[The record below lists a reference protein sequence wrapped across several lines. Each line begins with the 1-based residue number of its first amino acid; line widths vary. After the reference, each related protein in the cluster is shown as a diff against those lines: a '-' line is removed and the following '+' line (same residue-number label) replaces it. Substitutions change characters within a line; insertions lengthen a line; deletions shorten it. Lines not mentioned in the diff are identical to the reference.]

1 MIKKFLII
9 LAVSV
14 SIVSVFTLA
23 PSVVF
28 AREVPGTTGSS
39 SDGNSSSSN
48 GNSNNSS
55 ASADNSDSSNITNGT
70 GGCELL
76 LGLVPWYCGVKLEGV
91 SSEKELSDNIWIALS
106 NVLKDLVVIAAYLIL
121 GFVIYGGYLYIFS
134 GGETAKVAT
143 GKKTLTNG
151 FIGLAIVLLA
161 NIFVT
166 SIRVALGANF
176 TQNCFSTECVNPTEM
191 VSEAI
196 QWSVGICGLVAAAFV
211 VYGGI
216 LYITSS
222 GDSQKTQR
230 AKQTILY
237 ALIGIAIVAL
247 AEIITAFVTNTINGA
262 ANNANSTGYNYQ
274 IIAKEIHEKNN

>member
-1 MIKKFLII
+1 MIKKFLLFLI
-9 LAVSV
+9 VSV
-14 SIVSVFTLA
+14 SIISAFVLA
-23 PSVVF
+23 PSPVF
-28 AREVPGTTGSS
+28 AREAPGTTGSS
-39 SDGNSSSSN
+39 NEGKSSSSN
-48 GNSNNSS
+48 NSS
-55 ASADNSDSSNITNGT
+55 TTDSTANGL
-70 GGCELL
+70 GGCKLF
-76 LGLVPWYCGVKLEGV
+76 LGLVPWYCNVKLEGV
-91 SSEKELSDNIWIALS
+91 SSEEELSNNVWIALA
-106 NVLKDLVVIAAYLIL
+106 NVSKDLVVVAAYLIL

-134 GGETAKVAT
+134 AGEPTKVAM

-161 NIFVT
+161 NVFVT

-196 QWSVGICGLVAAAFV
+196 QWSVGICGLIAAIFV

-262 ANNANSTGYNYQ
+262 VDGAGSTGYIQQ
-274 IIAKEIHEKNN
+274 IIAKEIHEKYNQNN